1 MKRNPSVRLA
11 VALLCFGAGAASAA
25 EVAFSYRNHAI
36 LSNAHAD
43 GDPNEPSTSLLMH
56 ENSLQT
62 EYGNYRLGIDFAN
75 RLTPDGDR
83 NLNRL
88 TLEKKMAM
96 ATLGNWELVAG
107 DSHQELGRG
116 IALSLYRDPV
126 FGLDNTIEGASVRY
140 QPEGAVAGLFVGR
153 VNALRVPVAINP
165 TATSIVDNEL
175 LMLGTHANG
184 IVAPD
189 MRLGAHYVFAANRP
203 LESSDFN
210 KNYHTLG
217 ATFQQD
223 NIGDEWDIYAESNIL
238 VTRNYG
244 VLASDV
250 PNGFGSYG
258 SVSWAPY
265 PWKAKLEVKDYR
277 DYAFEFRRPPTLEED
292 IIESVNTEAVTAS
305 RLSVEHRQVESKTTL
320 FGSYLAGRDRLV
332 NATIHHGVAG
342 SRFLGP
348 LGLEMEARAGY
359 RALPGKSDL
368 AHAALKAKAKTFKGQ
383 AAELSYRKLYEHI
396 NLDSSPT
403 VKDRNLFD
411 FTYTFS
417 ELFNVSVGYEY
428 FPRASETAGNHFFN
442 GGANLR
448 LGSLTTRA
456 FVGKTNGGTLCSGG
470 VCRQI
475 PPYTGAYVETNLAL

>member
-1 MKRNPSVRLA
+1 MLRKPNARLA
-11 VALLCFGAGAASAA
+11 AAFLVFGLTTANAA

-36 LSNAHAD
+36 FSNAHED
-43 GDPNEPSTSLLMH
+43 GDPSEPSTSLLMH

-62 EYGNYRLGIDFAN
+62 EYSNYRLGIDFAN
-75 RLTPDGDR
+75 RLTPDGDG

-96 ATLGNWELVAG
+96 ATFGNWEFVAG

-126 FGLDNTIEGASVRY
+126 FGLDNTLEGASVRY
-140 QPEGAVAGLFVGR
+140 QPEGATAGLFVGR

-165 TATSIVDNEL
+165 ATTSLVDNEFL
-175 LMLGTHANG
+175 LLGTYANG
-184 IVAPD
+184 LVAPD
-189 MRLGAHYVFAANRP
+189 TRIGGHYVLGANRP
-203 LESSDFN
+203 LDSNGFN

-217 ATFQQD
+217 ASFQQD
-223 NIGDEWDIYAESNIL
+223 NIADEWDLYAESNIL
-238 VTRNYG
+238 VTRN
-244 VLASDV
+244 LESASEV

-258 SVSWAPY
+258 SVSWAPM
-265 PWKAKLEVKDYR
+265 PWKAKVEIKDYR

-292 IIESVNTEAVTAS
+292 IIESINTSSVTAG
-305 RLSVEHRQVESKTTL
+305 RLSVEHRQMETKMTL
-320 FGSYLAGRDRLV
+320 TGSYLLGRDRLV
-332 NATIHHGVAG
+332 GADIHHGVVG
-342 SRFLGP
+342 SRFIGP
-348 LGLEMEARAGY
+348 LGLEMEVRGGY
-359 RALPGKSDL
+359 RTMPGKSDL
-368 AHAALKAKAKTFKGQ
+368 SHASVKTKAKTFRGQ
-383 AAELSYRKLYEHI
+383 AAEVTYRKQYEHI
-396 NLDSSPT
+396 NLDSLPT

-442 GGANLR
+442 GGGSLR

-456 FVGKTNGGTLCSGG
+456 FVGKTNGGTICSGG
-470 VCRQI
+470 VCRQV
-475 PPYTGAYVETNLAL
+475 PPYTGAYLETNLAL